1 MLQQIEAQIEN
12 KPRYQELT
20 EKAGRILDRNDP
32 AELKVFSML
41 KDLIKIQYLCPEVT
55 PKEYGRM
62 IKYTE
67 LVIAEDKWDLIHK
80 LTQLGKMGMSDELLK
95 DMVDMVSK
103 KTTEK

>member
-1 MLQQIEAQIEN
+1 
-12 KPRYQELT
+12 
-20 EKAGRILDRNDP
+20 
-32 AELKVFSML
+32 
-41 KDLIKIQYLCPEVT
+41 
-55 PKEYGRM
+55 M

-80 LTQLGKMGMSDELLK
+80 LTQLGKMGMSDEVLK